1 MLSNVREVAGF
12 TADDFAASEDAF
24 GELQWCE
31 EEGALVEILCVAV
44 DNGEACCSYF
54 DIKLPSGVTVD
65 AVHGLH
71 LTAAE
76 RFYVNDA
83 TVFGK

>member
-1 MLSNVREVAGF
+1 MLSKVRELGGF
-12 TADDFAASEDAF
+12 TADDFAASEDVF

-44 DNGEACCSYF
+44 DNGEGCCSYF
-54 DIKLPSGVTVD
+54 DIKLPSGATVD

-71 LTAAE
+71 LVKAE
-76 RFYVNDA
+76 TFYINDA
-83 TVFGK
+83 TVFVK